1 MNQHLELGLLRLRN
15 LICQQE
21 MLVEGAKRETLH
33 LGGWTCNWNQ
43 PHAELQEEIDN
54 LIADLKHLDD

>member
-21 MLVEGAKRETLH
+21 MLVEGAKRETL
-33 LGGWTCNWNQ
+33 LGGWTYNWNQ